1 MGKRAV
7 PFIIVKKGQPRI
19 KKNMSHGTF
28 KVKRH
33 PNSKRVKNGALG
45 QTRKKNNA

>member
-7 PFIIVKKGQPRI
+7 PGIITKRGQPRY

-28 KVKRH
+28 RCKRH
-33 PNSKRVKNGALG
+33 PNSKRCQNG
-45 QTRKKNNA
+45 